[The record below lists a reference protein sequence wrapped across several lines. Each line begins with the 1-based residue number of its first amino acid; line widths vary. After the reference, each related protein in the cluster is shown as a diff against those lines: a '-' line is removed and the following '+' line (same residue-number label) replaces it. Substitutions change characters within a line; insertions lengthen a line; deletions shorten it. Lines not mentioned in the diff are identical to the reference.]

1 MGIWRD
7 FFLGQP
13 LKKENEGEDKPRE
26 VEKVEPPKDPMEFS
40 GSISFEKF
48 EDIVAGGR
56 DGYQHYKGLH
66 GEYKERMEKR
76 LKDIVESRKKEGL
89 GFSKQYIHD
98 LAKTLNNESDRAS
111 KELAKLMG
119 YKA

>member
-1 MGIWRD
+1 MVSFRD
-7 FFLGQP
+7 FILGQP
-13 LKKENEGEDKPRE
+13 LEKENEEEEKPKE
-26 VEKVEPPKDPMEFS
+26 VEKVEPLKNPMEFS

-56 DGYQHYKGLH
+56 DGYQHYKGFH

-76 LKDIVESRKKEGL
+76 LKDIVDSRKKEGL
-89 GFSKQYIHD
+89 GFNKQYIHE
-98 LAKTLNNESDRAS
+98 LAKKLYNEPDRAS

-119 YKA
+119 YRA